1 MGINVNLFTDKNL
14 EVLKKALDASSLRQ
28 QTITNNVAN
37 INTKDYKAKRV
48 LFEDEL
54 KKAIGTEDMNG
65 LATTNDKH
73 IGGSES
79 IRRVNPTIVEDDSTS
94 VKSDGNNVDIDIEMV
109 NLAKNQLIY
118 NTLVQQTSKKYSNL
132 RYIINEG
139 RR

>member
-1 MGINVNLFTDKNL
+1 M
-14 EVLKKALDASSLRQ
+14 
-28 QTITNNVAN
+28 
-37 INTKDYKAKRV
+37 
-48 LFEDEL
+48 
-54 KKAIGTEDMNG
+54 MG
-65 LATTNDKH
+65 LATTDDKH

-79 IRRVNPTIVEDDSTS
+79 IRRVNPAVVEDASTS

-118 NTLVQQTSKKYSNL
+118 NTLVQQTAKKYSNL